1 MEMNSLN
8 VERALAAQTHTI
20 DELLTAL
27 RRPASFLGESTASP
41 NLLAEFEEGDWSS
54 AHEEI
59 NAILAAHG
67 ETPDIAFRVLNAA
80 ARFLRSHGLRLHG
93 NPWLHMLCFEGV
105 AGISYVLH
113 LDLDRE
119 DANTWNDRFYDALAN
134 GDLLNSVF
142 SLNLRHRGPVR

>member
-1 MEMNSLN
+1 MAMNPVVDEMIQTTQAHT
-8 VERALAAQTHTI
+8 VE
-20 DELLTAL
+20 ELLAAL
-27 RRPASFLGESTASP
+27 RRPADFLGEASP
-41 NLLAEFEEGDWSS
+41 AELLAEYEEGEWSG
-54 AHEEI
+54 AHVVI
-59 NAILAAHG
+59 SDILAAHG

-80 ARFLRSHGLRLHG
+80 ARFLRFHGLRLHG
-93 NPWLHMLCFEGV
+93 NPWLHMLCFQGI

-119 DANTWNDRFYDALAN
+119 DAITWNDRFYDVLAN

>member
-1 MEMNSLN
+1 MN
-8 VERALAAQTHTI
+8 VERMLPTQRHTV
-20 DELLTAL
+20 DELLGAL
-27 RRPASFLGESTASP
+27 RRPAVFLGEAAAP
-41 NLLAEFEEGDWSS
+41 ADLLAEYEEGDWSG
-54 AHEEI
+54 AHGEI
-59 NAILAAHG
+59 KNILAAHG
-67 ETPDIAFRVLNAA
+67 ETPDVAFRVLDAA
-80 ARFLRSHGLRLHG
+80 ARFLKSHGLRLYG